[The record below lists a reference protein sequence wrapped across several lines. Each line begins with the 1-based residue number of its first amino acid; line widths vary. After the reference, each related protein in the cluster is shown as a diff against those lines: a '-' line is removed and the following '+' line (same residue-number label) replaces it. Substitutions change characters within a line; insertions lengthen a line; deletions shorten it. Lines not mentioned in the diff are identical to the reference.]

1 MKNYFKKIKVFSS
14 AFLPEVHTDGG
25 YGRFRLML
33 FGAMFLISFIP
44 LIFSTSLSSREHR
57 KLMEIQEKEQLV
69 LSIES
74 ARNTIEAFL
83 HELQSMVKFVA
94 EQYSYDELLGQ
105 NKASELFAHLKNQ
118 YPGFV
123 DMGVIGPNG
132 IQKKYAGPF
141 RLEGYD
147 YSNQDWYMKVLAR
160 QVDISD
166 VFMGYRKLPHFVV
179 AVSNKLPG
187 KEEYWVLRLSIDVET
202 LQNYVSTVNTSP
214 SQDIFLVN
222 HQGQLQTKSK
232 IFGGILG
239 TCPFFTHYQKGE
251 TVIHYPEYEGK
262 KYLRSYAQVKNSP
275 WIVVIVTEGYMH
287 GEKWSSHR
295 FRVRM
300 IFLGCTIFALIV
312 IIQLV
317 NTITNRL
324 REAEQNRNQAV
335 IEAQYTNKFA
345 SIGRLA
351 AGVAHEINNPLA
363 IIDQKAGLM
372 TDLMEN
378 STPFEHKEKLIHSV
392 TGILGAVQRCKVITH
407 RLLGFARRMDV
418 AFEHID
424 TSDLLKEVL
433 GFLEGEAIY
442 NRIRF
447 EMSFPDKLPM
457 VFSDR
462 GQLQQVF
469 LNIIN
474 NAIDAVGKDG
484 LIAISAEPSGR
495 EMIDIKIKDSG
506 SGMSHETVK
515 RIFDPFF
522 TTKEA
527 GKGTGLGL
535 SITYGLV
542 KKLGGKISVE
552 SKIGEGTVFTVRL
565 PTNDVQNEGNY
576 SG

>member
-1 MKNYFKKIKVFSS
+1 MNSFLKKTRHFFLP
-14 AFLPEVHTDGG
+14 FLPEGHTDGG

-33 FGAMFLISFIP
+33 YGVMFLISFTP
-44 LIFSTSLSSREHR
+44 LILAIGLGSREHK
-57 KLMEIQEKEQLV
+57 KLLQIQEQEQLV
-69 LSIES
+69 SSIEG
-74 ARNTIEAFL
+74 AQNTIEAFI
-83 HELQSMVKFVA
+83 HELQSMVRFVA
-94 EQYSYDELLGQ
+94 DEYSYEELLEQGRV
-105 NKASELFAHLKNQ
+105 SELFAHLKDQ

-123 DMGVIGPNG
+123 DMGVIGPDG
-132 IQKKYAGPF
+132 IQEKYAGPF

-147 YSNQDWYMKVLAR
+147 YSDQDWYIKVLAR
-160 QVDISD
+160 QLYISD
-166 VFMGYRKLPHFVV
+166 VFMGYRKLPHFVI

-187 KEEYWVLRLSIDVET
+187 EEEYWVLRLSVDSET
-202 LQNYVSTVNTSP
+202 LQNYVSTVNTRP
-214 SQDIFLVN
+214 FQDIFLVN
-222 HQGQLQTKSK
+222 NQGNLQTKSN
-232 IFGGILG
+232 IFGDILNS
-239 TCPFFTHYQKGE
+239 CPFFTHYKKGE
-251 TVIHYPEYEGK
+251 TEVHYSEYEGK
-262 KYLRSYAQVKNSP
+262 KYLRSYVQIKNSP
-275 WIVVIVTEGYMH
+275 WMVVIVIEGYMY

-295 FRVRM
+295 LRVRM
-300 IFLGCTIFALIV
+300 IFLGCTVLALIV
-312 IIQLV
+312 VVQLV

-324 REAEQNRNQAV
+324 QEADQNRNQAV

-363 IIDQKAGLM
+363 IIDQKAGLV
-372 TDLMEN
+372 TDLMET
-378 STPFEHKEKLIHSV
+378 SEEFEHKDKLLHSV
-392 TGILGAVQRCKVITH
+392 DGILGAVQRCKVITH

-424 TSDLLKEVL
+424 ISDLIKEVL
-433 GFLEGEAIY
+433 GFLESEALY
-442 NRIRF
+442 NRIRI
-447 EMSFPDKLPM
+447 EKSFAEKLPV

-462 GQLQQVF
+462 GQLQQIF

-484 LIAISAEPSGR
+484 LIVLSAELHNQ
-495 EMIDIKIKDSG
+495 EMVEVKIKDSG
-506 SGMSHETVK
+506 HGMSHETVK

-542 KKLGGKISVE
+542 KKLGGEILVE
-552 SKIGEGTVFTVRL
+552 SKIDKGTIFSVRL
-565 PTNDVQNEGNY
+565 PINDVRNEGNY

>member
-1 MKNYFKKIKVFSS
+1 MKRFLMKIRHF
-14 AFLPEVHTDGG
+14 FLPSIHDSHTDGG

-33 FGAMFLISFIP
+33 YGVMFLISFTP
-44 LIFSTSLSSREHR
+44 LILAISLGSGEHK
-57 KLMEIQEKEQLV
+57 KLLQIQEQEQLV
-69 LSIES
+69 SSIDG
-74 ARNTIEAFL
+74 AQNTIEAFI
-83 HELQSMVKFVA
+83 HELQSMVRFVA
-94 EQYSYDELLGQ
+94 GEYSYKELLEQ
-105 NKASELFAHLKNQ
+105 DRVSELFAHLKAE

-123 DMGVIGPNG
+123 DMGVIGPDG
-132 IQKKYAGPF
+132 IQEQYAGPF

-147 YSNQDWYMKVLAR
+147 YSEQDWYIKVLTKR
-160 QVDISD
+160 LYISD
-166 VFMGYRKLPHFVV
+166 VFLGYRKLPHFVI
-179 AVSNKLPG
+179 AVSSKLPG
-187 KEEYWVLRLSIDVET
+187 REEYWVLRLSVDSET
-202 LQNYVSTVNTSP
+202 LQNYVSTVNTRP

-222 HQGQLQTKSK
+222 SQGNLQTKST
-232 IFGGILG
+232 IFGDILDI
-239 TCPFFTHYQKGE
+239 CPFFTHYKKGE
-251 TVIHYPEYEGK
+251 TVVHYSDYEGK
-262 KYLRSYAQVKNSP
+262 KYLRSYVQIKNSP
-275 WIVVIVTEGYMH
+275 WMVVIVIEGYMY

-300 IFLGCTIFALIV
+300 IFLGCTVLTLV
-312 IIQLV
+312 VVVQLV
-317 NTITNRL
+317 KLITNRL
-324 REAEQNRNQAV
+324 QEADQNRNQAV

-363 IIDQKAGLM
+363 IIDQKAGLV
-372 TDLMEN
+372 TDLMET
-378 STPFEHKEKLIHSV
+378 SEEFEHKDKLLHSV
-392 TGILGAVQRCKVITH
+392 EGILGAVQRCKVITH

-424 TSDLLKEVL
+424 VSDLIKEVL
-433 GFLEGEAIY
+433 GFLEQEALY

-447 EMSFPDKLPM
+447 EKSFSEQLPM

-484 LIAISAEPSGR
+484 LITLSAELYNR
-495 EMIDIKIKDSG
+495 VMVEIKIKDSG
-506 SGMSHETVK
+506 PGMSHETVK

-542 KKLGGKISVE
+542 KKLGGEIYVE
-552 SKIGEGTVFTVRL
+552 SKIGEGTTFSVRL
-565 PTNDVQNEGNY
+565 PINDVRSEGNY